1 MDTAH
6 VLFHCRFATPGNLEE
21 SRHLAKATRLRLSQT
36 KRLLSFLS
44 TKEELLA
51 TCNVRTKHTAT
62 ARSVQ
67 RPTGSHLA
75 LSGKPSASLSTPKQ
89 GHSMGCR
96 LDGINVIHVQPV
108 PPGGRNDACS
118 CLSAWCRHHG
128 LLLHLCRLL
137 PLLFSH
143 FLPRLTS
150 PSARATV
157 VSTSRPADTTHTQSQ
172 QNKVRMSRTYDIHFV
187 YPCSNCSSSGHIR
200 GSLRHVSSGCATSW
214 SAMCSH
220 GSTDSL
226 LSWRCWIQR
235 NRPPTIGLRNP
246 PARLHGLLLTA
257 AHTSS
262 APDRAGQR
270 HLPGSANEST
280 RFLTQ
285 HTAFR
290 PHLRISKPGRKK
302 ASHSHASHAPP
313 GLVCLPTG
321 ERQSR

>member
-1 MDTAH
+1 MTHALVCLLGVGTTAFFYICIVSYH
-6 VLFHCRFATPGNLEE
+6 SC
-21 SRHLAKATRLRLSQT
+21 
-36 KRLLSFLS
+36 FLIS
-44 TKEELLA
+44 Y
-51 TCNVRTKHTAT
+51 
-62 ARSVQ
+62 
-67 RPTGSHLA
+67 PGSH
-75 LSGKPSASLSTPKQ
+75 
-89 GHSMGCR
+89 R
-96 LDGINVIHVQPV
+96 LPPV
-108 PPGGRNDACS
+108 PQ
-118 CLSAWCRHHG
+118 W
-128 LLLHLCRLL
+128 
-137 PLLFSH
+137 
-143 FLPRLTS
+143 S
-150 PSARATV
+150 PQVDLQT
-157 VSTSRPADTTHTQSQ
+157 PHTQSQ

-226 LSWRCWIQR
+226 LFWRCWIQR

>member
-1 MDTAH
+1 ML
-6 VLFHCRFATPGNLEE
+6 LFVCLVSAPPSSTSVSSPTT
-21 SRHLAKATRLRLSQT
+21 LAF
-36 KRLLSFLS
+36 SFLTQAHIAFRPCHSGLHKS
-44 TKEELLA
+44 T
-51 TCNVRTKHTAT
+51 
-62 ARSVQ
+62 
-67 RPTGSHLA
+67 
-75 LSGKPSASLSTPKQ
+75 
-89 GHSMGCR
+89 
-96 LDGINVIHVQPV
+96 
-108 PPGGRNDACS
+108 
-118 CLSAWCRHHG
+118 CRHHT
-128 LLLHLCRLL
+128 H
-137 PLLFSH
+137 
-143 FLPRLTS
+143 
-150 PSARATV
+150 
-157 VSTSRPADTTHTQSQ
+157 THTQSQ
-172 QNKVRMSRTYDIHFV
+172 QNKVRMSRTYDLHFV

-270 HLPGSANEST
+270 HLPDSANEST